1 MDSYHTYYS
10 SFLQLDRENIIQ
22 QRVGEAVEKY
32 KLQMTEEKQRLLL
45 EASKQLRDAVAGVK
59 EEMEGKVRQ
68 AQAMAMQEALK
79 EVNMQSSSK
88 EVCDVATA
96 CW

>member
-1 MDSYHTYYS
+1 M
-10 SFLQLDRENIIQ
+10 
-22 QRVGEAVEKY
+22 EKY

-59 EEMEGKVRQ
+59 DEMESKVRQ
-68 AQAMAMQEALK
+68 AQSMAMQEALK

-88 EVCDVATA
+88 EVGVVCYVV
-96 CW
+96 CWGASVSLLKTSKKLHKVN